1 MEPTDK
7 PPVKSGPRGRTEI
20 DFLPDAD
27 AIERAPLPRYI
38 RSTLHLLVLA
48 LVLFIVWASFSKV
61 EKVVIAHGRLV
72 NPQQNVVVQPL
83 ETSIVQSINV
93 RPGQV
98 VRKGE
103 VLAML
108 DPTFAQADDAQLRV
122 KLASLETQA
131 ARLERELL
139 GGGAAPEKGKRD
151 ADTEL
156 QDRLA
161 AERQANYE
169 AQKSKIDENIA
180 RLKAGIETNRRDE
193 KVLEERVKS
202 LREIEAMQQSL
213 IDSNYGARMQ
223 LLEARDRRLEVE
235 RQALLARNKDV
246 EMSRELA
253 SAVAERAAFSKSW
266 RQKAMEDLLSAT
278 RERDSLREQLAK
290 ADKRHQ
296 LVQLTAPIDAVVLDV
311 GKLSQGSV
319 AQAAEQMFTLVPLGA
334 KLEAEVEIDSLDV
347 GGIKP
352 GDVAHLKFD
361 AFPFQ
366 RHGSID
372 GKVRTVSSDAF
383 KRENV
388 NPGEGTN
395 AYYLSRIQFGELKL
409 RNMPEKATLL
419 PGMTVTAELVVG
431 KRTVMSYLMWP
442 LTRALNES
450 LREP

>member
-7 PPVKSGPRGRTEI
+7 PPVKSGQRGRTEI

-48 LVLFIVWASFSKV
+48 LVLFILWASFSKV
-61 EKVVIAHGRLV
+61 EKVVVAHGRLV

-131 ARLERELL
+131 ARLEAELL
-139 GGGAAPEKGKRD
+139 GGGKAQDKGVRD
-151 ADTEL
+151 ADTLL

-161 AERQANYE
+161 AERQANFD

-180 RLKAGIETNRRDE
+180 RLKASIETNRRDE
-193 KVLEERVKS
+193 KVLEERAKS
-202 LREIEAMQQSL
+202 LREIETMQQSL
-213 IDSNYGARMQ
+213 IDSNYGARLQ
-223 LLEARDRRLEVE
+223 LLEARDRRLEVD

-246 EMSRELA
+246 ELSRELA

-266 RQKAMEDLLSAT
+266 RQKAMEDLLAAT

-334 KLEAEVEIDSLDV
+334 KLEAEVEIDSMDV
-347 GGIKP
+347 GSIRP
-352 GDVAHLKFD
+352 GAVAHLKFD

-388 NPGEGTN
+388 SPGEGTN

-409 RNMPEKATLL
+409 RNMPATATLL

>member
-1 MEPTDK
+1 
-7 PPVKSGPRGRTEI
+7 
-20 DFLPDAD
+20 
-27 AIERAPLPRYI
+27 
-38 RSTLHLLVLA
+38 
-48 LVLFIVWASFSKV
+48 
-61 EKVVIAHGRLV
+61 VVIAHGRLV
-72 NPQQNVVVQPL
+72 NPQQNLLVQPL

-108 DPTFAQADDAQLRV
+108 DPTFTQADDTQLRV

-131 ARLERELL
+131 ARLERELAGPDAAQL
-139 GGGAAPEKGKRD
+139 KGGRD
-151 ADTEL
+151 ADSQL

-161 AERQANYE
+161 AERLANYD
-169 AQKSKIDENIA
+169 AQKNRMDENLA
-180 RLKAGIETNRRDE
+180 RLQASIETNRRDE

-202 LREIEAMQQSL
+202 LREIESMQQSL
-213 IDSNYGARMQ
+213 IEANYGARMQ
-223 LLEARDRRLEVE
+223 LLEARDRRLEIE

-246 EMSRELA
+246 ELSRELA
-253 SAVAERAAFSKSW
+253 GAKAERAAFTKSW
-266 RQKAMEDLLSAT
+266 RQKAMEDLLNAT

-319 AQAAEQMFTLVPLGA
+319 AQAAEHMFTLVPLGA

-347 GGIKP
+347 GGLRP
-352 GDVAHLKFD
+352 GDIAHLKFD

-372 GKVRTVSSDAF
+372 GTVRTISSDAF
-383 KRENV
+383 KRDHV
-388 NPGEGTN
+388 NPGEGTD
-395 AYYLSRIQFGELKL
+395 AYYLSRIQFGEVKL
-409 RNMPEKATLL
+409 RNMPANAPLL